1 MKQLITLLALMI
13 AVTSVSAQN
22 SLNIGKIF
30 GEKYRQ
36 NEKTTETIIMG
47 DALKGTGLDTYRSI
61 VIRDSPELADEIST
75 AVIKDGSDALS
86 REVKYIDGKIYYA
99 HLMLKPLDKYNRYIF
114 YLNTNLNGG
123 NKIMLL
129 YMIGKANL
137 DEIKKLIRQQ

>member
-1 MKQLITLLALMI
+1 
-13 AVTSVSAQN
+13 
-22 SLNIGKIF
+22 
-30 GEKYRQ
+30 
-36 NEKTTETIIMG
+36 MG

-61 VIRDSPELADEIST
+61 VIKDSPELADEIST

-99 HLMLKPLDKYNRYIF
+99 QLMLKPLDKYNRYIF